1 VGRLVFLAIVA
12 ALVAVAIWWVVSKA
26 AGRPFVGDTAGKVL
40 VALIVAALGFWLFG
54 GGALLD

>member
-1 VGRLVFLAIVA
+1 VGRLVFLAVVA
-12 ALVAVAIWWVVSKA
+12 ALVAVAAWWLVSKL
-26 AGRPFVGDTAGKVL
+26 AGRPFVGDTTGKVL